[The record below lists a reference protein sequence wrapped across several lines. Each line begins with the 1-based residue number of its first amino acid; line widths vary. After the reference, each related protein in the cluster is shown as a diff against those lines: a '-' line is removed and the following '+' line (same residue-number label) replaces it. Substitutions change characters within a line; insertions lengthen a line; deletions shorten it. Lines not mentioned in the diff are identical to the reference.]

1 MEAVDKF
8 FATREGRLHAHV
20 VGEGPAVILMH
31 GLHPANDWRVWEH
44 NLAAIAEA
52 GYRAYALDLIGYGA
66 SDHPPDRPE
75 APRQAQAVL
84 DLMRQE
90 ELEQAIFGGVS
101 WGGGIALFLALHAP
115 ERVAGLILVDAA
127 AGRFRDEELARVGRP
142 TLVAWGED
150 DRVIPVAEGHRLA
163 RAIPGARLEVIPDV
177 TKVPG
182 APDWAGH
189 HPMRFRPDA
198 FNPVLQDFLKRLGG
212 ETTEHTK
219 DAKV

>member
-1 MEAVDKF
+1 MEGEDKF

-20 VGEGPAVILMH
+20 VGQGPAVILMH

-44 NLAAIAEA
+44 NLQTIAEA
-52 GYRAYALDLIGYGA
+52 GCRAYALDLIGYGA

-75 APRQAQAVL
+75 APRQAQAIL

-90 ELEQAIFGGVS
+90 ELEQAILGGVS
-101 WGGGIALFLALHAP
+101 WGGAIALILALTAP

-127 AGRFRDEELARVGRP
+127 AGRFDEGQLGRIHCP
-142 TLVAWGED
+142 TLVVWGED
-150 DRVIPVAEGHRLA
+150 DRVIPVAEGRRLA
-163 RAIPGARLEVIPDV
+163 RAIPGARLEIIPDV
-177 TKVPG
+177 TKAPG

-189 HPMRFRPDA
+189 HPMRFRPEA
-198 FNPVLQDFLKRLGG
+198 FNPILQDFLRHYKG

-219 DAKV
+219 DTKA